1 MIHINSSKESAFV
14 YLKTRKAEKTIIGFI
29 NGGYWYSFFLF
40 GCGISV
46 NKKTFAIQKIKWKN
60 DNQI

>member
-29 NGGYWYSFFLF
+29 NGGYWYSFFSFWLRNF
-40 GCGISV
+40 CKQKNICHTE
-46 NKKTFAIQKIKWKN
+46 NKMEE
-60 DNQI
+60 